1 MSLLLAF
8 APTVFPRVTPDYLA
22 SRGFSLA
29 RLHFSVFEV
38 VRLAYLSRSWF
49 VLRSQSTTRQA
60 SHASDF
66 VRTLK
71 ALRNLYSQGN
81 FWLSSLWK
89 LSYANSNSVR
99 NGRQTTTCDN
109 QYLFNMQF
117 AFDLEFSVFYSWLN
131 TQFLFLASLFQLERM
146 PKKENDDLWRDLQKM
161 LRWPAVQLILI
172 L

>member
-71 ALRNLYSQGN
+71 ALRERIETSTRRVTSDYPLFENYHMPIPIRSGMADKQLHVIIN
-81 FWLSSLWK
+81 I
-89 LSYANSNSVR
+89 
-99 NGRQTTTCDN
+99 
-109 QYLFNMQF
+109 YLFNMQF
-117 AFDLEFSVFYSWLN
+117 AFDLEFSVFSSCLN
-131 TQFLFLASLFQLERM
+131 TQFLYLASLFQLERM
-146 PKKENDDLWRDLQKM
+146 PKKENDDL
-161 LRWPAVQLILI
+161 
-172 L
+172 